1 MAICHSVIPE
11 YNKETEETIYNSSS
25 PDESALVNG
34 ANFLGCQ
41 FLDRDEENNIKINF
55 KNQNRIYNFK
65 LLYLFEF
72 NSDRKRMSVIIK
84 DENNKI
90 KLITKGADLVIFERI
105 AKNEQK

>member
-11 YNKETEETIYNSSS
+11 YNKDTGETIYNSSS

-41 FLDRDEENNIKINF
+41 FLDRNEENIIKINF
-55 KNQNRIYNFK
+55 KNRIYNFK

-84 DENNKI
+84 DENNRI

-105 AKNEQK
+105 AKNDQK